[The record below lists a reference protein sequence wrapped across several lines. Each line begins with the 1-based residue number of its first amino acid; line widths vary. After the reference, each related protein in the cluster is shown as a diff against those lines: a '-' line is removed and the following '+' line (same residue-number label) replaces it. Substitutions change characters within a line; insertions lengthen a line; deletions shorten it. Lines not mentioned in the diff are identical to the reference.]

1 MGFSCERCKC
11 LAASSE
17 DRCGAVQ
24 VLAVDG
30 LAVSGGDWHGALPVL
45 VVRDVNGLR
54 AEESS
59 PV

>member
-45 VVRDVNGLR
+45 VVRDVNG
-54 AEESS
+54 
-59 PV
+59 